1 MVKVFFSYSHQDE
14 TNRNELEKHLAVL
27 KRERLIETWHDRRIL
42 AGASLG
48 SEIDQNLVEA
58 NLLLLLVSPDFLASD
73 YCYSMEMRKAL
84 EMRGQGI
91 AWVIP
96 IILDHCDWRSTPLRD
111 LLACPKDGTPIADY
125 PNPNKAFSEVTHE
138 IRRVIQEITSTQ
150 MANGKSSA
158 QSRQDVSAH
167 ECKPTVVDKA
177 RSGNLRIKRE
187 FSDYDRDT
195 FKKNTFDYMAKFFNN
210 SLEELKTR
218 NYDIRFT
225 FEREGIRLSATVYRS
240 GKEIARCTVVNRGR
254 GNSWQ
259 GITYSH
265 GRDENSINSS
275 LNVEDDGYSLF
286 LIPMVNMSGEKER
299 LSEKGAAELYWSM
312 FIEQLQH

>member
-1 MVKVFFSYSHQDE
+1 MVKVFFSYSHRDE
-14 TNRNELEKHLAVL
+14 TNRNELETHLSVL

-42 AGASLG
+42 AGANLG
-48 SEIDQNLVEA
+48 SEIDQNLLES
-58 NLLLLLVSPDFLASD
+58 NLFLLLVSPDFLASD

-84 EMRGQGI
+84 EMRDQGV

-125 PNPNKAFSEVTHE
+125 PNPNKAFSEVIHE
-138 IRRVIQEITSTQ
+138 IRRVIHEITSAPMTK
-150 MANGKSSA
+150 GESRA
-158 QSRQDVSAH
+158 QSRQDLSAR
-167 ECKPTVVDKA
+167 ESKPTIVDKA

-195 FKKNTFDYMAKFFNN
+195 FQKNTFEYMARFFNN

-218 NYDIRFT
+218 NQDMRFT
-225 FEREGIRLSATVYRS
+225 FEREGNRFDATVYRS

-259 GITYSH
+259 GVTYSH

-275 LNVEDDGYSLF
+275 LNVENDGYSLF
-286 LIPMVNMSGEKER
+286 LIPRFDMSGEKER
-299 LSEKGAAELYWSM
+299 LSEKGAAEFYWSM
-312 FIEQLQH
+312 FIEQMR